1 MTWAVE
7 WRIMLRPSGES
18 AYTGV
23 MSVHWAG
30 TVAERSHKVSVPP
43 AVTRAAT
50 TDLNF
55 LPLSAFCRTAATS
68 PCSGAS
74 TTCPSTRTSMFIL
87 LQAPCRAYGTKKGM
101 GRLKNLP
108 IFKKRAAFMQLS
120 GGHRPCR
127 HGLMP
132 LLFYLVGTSR
142 LELLTP
148 SVSRKCSSHLSYA
161 PTPRGEVLS
170 SENHLASQQLFGDF
184 FYFCLFRWLWTHCG
198 PCA

>member
-1 MTWAVE
+1 
-7 WRIMLRPSGES
+7 
-18 AYTGV
+18 
-23 MSVHWAG
+23 
-30 TVAERSHKVSVPP
+30 
-43 AVTRAAT
+43 
-50 TDLNF
+50 
-55 LPLSAFCRTAATS
+55 
-68 PCSGAS
+68 
-74 TTCPSTRTSMFIL
+74 
-87 LQAPCRAYGTKKGM
+87 M

-108 IFKKRAAFMQLS
+108 IFKKRAAFVQLS

-170 SENHLASQQLFGDF
+170 SENHPLSQQLFLNF
-184 FYFCLFRWLWTHCG
+184 FSFLFSEGCGSIFCPSFCPFFAGVAQNAQRGLNVRNKKSAFFSKKMRFFLSG
-198 PCA
+198 SERRSRYSPCSARQAAKRSRARAE

>member
-1 MTWAVE
+1 
-7 WRIMLRPSGES
+7 
-18 AYTGV
+18 
-23 MSVHWAG
+23 
-30 TVAERSHKVSVPP
+30 
-43 AVTRAAT
+43 
-50 TDLNF
+50 
-55 LPLSAFCRTAATS
+55 
-68 PCSGAS
+68 
-74 TTCPSTRTSMFIL
+74 
-87 LQAPCRAYGTKKGM
+87 M

-108 IFKKRAAFMQLS
+108 IFKKRAAFVQLS

-170 SENHLASQQLFGDF
+170 SENHPLSQQLFLIF
-184 FYFCLFRWLWTHCG
+184 FIFYFQQVVASFLLLFLPVFSGGRQKWAKRSGRREQKKRIFSKKMRFFCNRAESRG
-198 PCA
+198 CYSPCSARQAAKRSRARAE

>member
-1 MTWAVE
+1 
-7 WRIMLRPSGES
+7 
-18 AYTGV
+18 
-23 MSVHWAG
+23 
-30 TVAERSHKVSVPP
+30 
-43 AVTRAAT
+43 
-50 TDLNF
+50 
-55 LPLSAFCRTAATS
+55 
-68 PCSGAS
+68 
-74 TTCPSTRTSMFIL
+74 
-87 LQAPCRAYGTKKGM
+87 M

-108 IFKKRAAFMQLS
+108 IFKKRAAFVQLS

-170 SENHLASQQLFGDF
+170 SENTPLSQQLFFNF
-184 FYFCLFRWLWTHCG
+184 FYFLFSGGYIVIFVCLFPSFLGGSSKTGKKLWKRGTKKSAFFSKKCAFFLTEPKVEAATAPVPHARRRNVRAPGPSRGPCG
-198 PCA
+198 PSFWLFRPVPA

>member
-1 MTWAVE
+1 
-7 WRIMLRPSGES
+7 
-18 AYTGV
+18 
-23 MSVHWAG
+23 
-30 TVAERSHKVSVPP
+30 
-43 AVTRAAT
+43 
-50 TDLNF
+50 
-55 LPLSAFCRTAATS
+55 
-68 PCSGAS
+68 
-74 TTCPSTRTSMFIL
+74 
-87 LQAPCRAYGTKKGM
+87 M

-108 IFKKRAAFMQLS
+108 IFKKRAAFVQLS

-170 SENHLASQQLFGDF
+170 SENTPLSQQLFLIF
-184 FYFCLFRWLWTHCG
+184 FYFLFSGGYIVIFVCLFPSFLRGSSKTGKKPWKRDTKKAHFFRKKCAFFSTEPKVEVATAPVPHARQRNVRVPGPSKGPCG
-198 PCA
+198 PSFWLFRPVPA

>member
-1 MTWAVE
+1 
-7 WRIMLRPSGES
+7 
-18 AYTGV
+18 
-23 MSVHWAG
+23 
-30 TVAERSHKVSVPP
+30 
-43 AVTRAAT
+43 
-50 TDLNF
+50 
-55 LPLSAFCRTAATS
+55 
-68 PCSGAS
+68 
-74 TTCPSTRTSMFIL
+74 
-87 LQAPCRAYGTKKGM
+87 M

-108 IFKKRAAFMQLS
+108 IFKKRAAFVQLS

-170 SENHLASQQLFGDF
+170 SENHPPESTTFLNFFLFF
-184 FYFCLFRWLWTHCG
+184 IFNRLEPHFCLSFCPFFPVAVKNGQNALEEGNKKAHFFRKKCAFFATEPKVEAATVPVPHARRRNVRAPGPSRGPCG
-198 PCA
+198 PSFWLFRPAPA

>member
-1 MTWAVE
+1 
-7 WRIMLRPSGES
+7 
-18 AYTGV
+18 
-23 MSVHWAG
+23 
-30 TVAERSHKVSVPP
+30 
-43 AVTRAAT
+43 
-50 TDLNF
+50 
-55 LPLSAFCRTAATS
+55 
-68 PCSGAS
+68 
-74 TTCPSTRTSMFIL
+74 
-87 LQAPCRAYGTKKGM
+87 M

-108 IFKKRAAFMQLS
+108 IFKKRAAFVQLS

-170 SENHLASQQLFGDF
+170 SENHPLSQQLFLIF
-184 FYFCLFRWLWTHCG
+184 FIFYFQQVVASFLPLILPVFSGGRQKWAKRSGRREQKKRIFFEKMRFFCNRAESRGCYS
-198 PCA
+198 PCSARQAAKRSRARAE

>member
-1 MTWAVE
+1 
-7 WRIMLRPSGES
+7 
-18 AYTGV
+18 
-23 MSVHWAG
+23 
-30 TVAERSHKVSVPP
+30 
-43 AVTRAAT
+43 
-50 TDLNF
+50 
-55 LPLSAFCRTAATS
+55 
-68 PCSGAS
+68 
-74 TTCPSTRTSMFIL
+74 
-87 LQAPCRAYGTKKGM
+87 M

-108 IFKKRAAFMQLS
+108 IFKKRAAFVQLS

-170 SENHLASQQLFGDF
+170 SENHPLSQQLFLNF
-184 FYFCLFRWLWTHCG
+184 FYFLFSTGCSLIFASHFARFSGGRQKWAKRSGRREQKKPKVEAATAPVPHARRRNVRAPGPSRGPCGPSSWLFR
-198 PCA
+198 PAPA

>member
-1 MTWAVE
+1 
-7 WRIMLRPSGES
+7 
-18 AYTGV
+18 
-23 MSVHWAG
+23 
-30 TVAERSHKVSVPP
+30 
-43 AVTRAAT
+43 
-50 TDLNF
+50 
-55 LPLSAFCRTAATS
+55 
-68 PCSGAS
+68 
-74 TTCPSTRTSMFIL
+74 
-87 LQAPCRAYGTKKGM
+87 M

-108 IFKKRAAFMQLS
+108 IFKKRAAFVQLS

-170 SENHLASQQLFGDF
+170 SENHPLSQQLFLIF
-184 FYFCLFRWLWTHCG
+184 FYFLFSTGCSLIFASRFARFFRWPSKMGKTLWKKGTKKAHFFRKK
-198 PCA
+198 CAFFVPFFQSVLPIFDGHRKKRAKREAKMRLQPVENKK

>member
-1 MTWAVE
+1 
-7 WRIMLRPSGES
+7 
-18 AYTGV
+18 
-23 MSVHWAG
+23 
-30 TVAERSHKVSVPP
+30 
-43 AVTRAAT
+43 
-50 TDLNF
+50 
-55 LPLSAFCRTAATS
+55 
-68 PCSGAS
+68 
-74 TTCPSTRTSMFIL
+74 
-87 LQAPCRAYGTKKGM
+87 M

-108 IFKKRAAFMQLS
+108 IFKKRAVFVQLS

-170 SENHLASQQLFGDF
+170 SEKPPMSQQLFFIF
-184 FYFCLFRWLWTHCG
+184 FYFLFSACCDGIFCLSFSRFLLLPLKTAREPEKGERKKRIFSKNTLFSPQGRKMLTAPVPHARQRSVRVPGPSRGPCG
-198 PCA
+198 PSFWPFRPVPA

>member
-1 MTWAVE
+1 
-7 WRIMLRPSGES
+7 
-18 AYTGV
+18 
-23 MSVHWAG
+23 
-30 TVAERSHKVSVPP
+30 
-43 AVTRAAT
+43 
-50 TDLNF
+50 
-55 LPLSAFCRTAATS
+55 
-68 PCSGAS
+68 
-74 TTCPSTRTSMFIL
+74 
-87 LQAPCRAYGTKKGM
+87 M

-108 IFKKRAAFMQLS
+108 IFKKRAAFVQLS

-170 SENHLASQQLFGDF
+170 SENHPLSQQLFSIF
-184 FYFCLFRWLWTHCG
+184 FSFLFSEGCEGILPIVFPVFCGSRQKCAKGPEREEQKKRIFFRKKCAFFSADQKDGPATAPVPHARQRNVRVPGPSRG
-198 PCA
+198 PCDPSFWLFHPVPA

>member
-1 MTWAVE
+1 
-7 WRIMLRPSGES
+7 
-18 AYTGV
+18 
-23 MSVHWAG
+23 
-30 TVAERSHKVSVPP
+30 
-43 AVTRAAT
+43 
-50 TDLNF
+50 
-55 LPLSAFCRTAATS
+55 
-68 PCSGAS
+68 
-74 TTCPSTRTSMFIL
+74 
-87 LQAPCRAYGTKKGM
+87 M

-108 IFKKRAAFMQLS
+108 IFKKRAAFVQLS

-170 SENHLASQQLFGDF
+170 SENHPLSQQLFLIF
-184 FYFCLFRWLWTHCG
+184 FLFFIFNRLQPHFCLSFCPFFPVAVKNGQNTLEGGNKKSAFFSKKMRFFCNRAESRG
-198 PCA
+198 CYSPCSARQAAKRSRARAE

>member
-1 MTWAVE
+1 
-7 WRIMLRPSGES
+7 
-18 AYTGV
+18 
-23 MSVHWAG
+23 
-30 TVAERSHKVSVPP
+30 
-43 AVTRAAT
+43 
-50 TDLNF
+50 
-55 LPLSAFCRTAATS
+55 
-68 PCSGAS
+68 
-74 TTCPSTRTSMFIL
+74 
-87 LQAPCRAYGTKKGM
+87 M

-108 IFKKRAAFMQLS
+108 IFKKRAAFVQLS

-170 SENHLASQQLFGDF
+170 SENHPLSQQLFLIF
-184 FYFCLFRWLWTHCG
+184 FYFLFSAGYVAVFARLFVRFFRGPSKTRQGPRMEGTKKAHFFRKKCAFPLTDPKDSPATAPVPHARLRNVRVPGPSRGPCGPSFWLFR
-198 PCA
+198 PAPA

>member
-1 MTWAVE
+1 
-7 WRIMLRPSGES
+7 
-18 AYTGV
+18 
-23 MSVHWAG
+23 
-30 TVAERSHKVSVPP
+30 
-43 AVTRAAT
+43 
-50 TDLNF
+50 
-55 LPLSAFCRTAATS
+55 
-68 PCSGAS
+68 
-74 TTCPSTRTSMFIL
+74 
-87 LQAPCRAYGTKKGM
+87 M

-108 IFKKRAAFMQLS
+108 IFKKRAAFVQLS

-170 SENHLASQQLFGDF
+170 SENHPLSQQLFLIF
-184 FYFCLFRWLWTHCG
+184 FLFFIFNRLQPHFCLSFCPFFPVAVKNGQNALEEGNKKCAFFSKKMRFFATEPKVEAATAPVPHARRRNVRAPGPSRGPCG
-198 PCA
+198 PSSWLFRPAPA